1 MKRELIIPALFLL
14 ISACIGWSSDQKEVV
29 DSYNTLMSNA
39 SEENWSSLSRGLSD
53 ETIELLDEI
62 AVLYT
67 NAGVPF
73 DNQGKELLASLV
85 SDTDL
90 LAFSETVISIEFRNG
105 KAYLLSGQGN
115 MITSYQFVRENQ
127 RWKLNLVPKLNEF
140 LSQTMEGT
148 PETDPNSLVTTAPGY
163 ISTGTGTCEFSIRN
177 NLEHLSIW
185 NIYCS
190 ASNSDSWGEDWL
202 GSSVLGTGE
211 AMTIWLEEGVYDIQ
225 LMDSDQN
232 TYTLW
237 QVELDDQGVFWQVT
251 ELDRDESN

>member
-1 MKRELIIPALFLL
+1 MKKELIIPALFLL

-29 DSYNTLMSNA
+29 ESYNTLMSNA

-73 DNQGKELLASLV
+73 DNQGKELLASLI

-90 LAFSETVISIEFRNG
+90 LAFSETVISIEFRNN

-115 MITSYQFVRENQ
+115 LITSYQFVRENQ

-140 LSQTMEGT
+140 LSQIMEGT
-148 PETDPNSLVTTAPGY
+148 PEVNPNSLSTTSPAF
-163 ISTGTGTCEFSIRN
+163 ISAGTGTCEFSIRN

-185 NIYCS
+185 NVYCS
-190 ASNSDSWGEDWL
+190 AGNSDSWGEDWL
-202 GSSVLGTGE
+202 GSSVLGTSA

-225 LMDSDQN
+225 LVDSDQN

-237 QVELDDQGVFWQVT
+237 QFELDDQGVFWQVT

>member
-1 MKRELIIPALFLL
+1 MRRELIIPALFLL

-29 DSYNTLMSNA
+29 ESYNTLLSNA

-67 NAGVPF
+67 DAGVPF
-73 DNQGKELLASLV
+73 DNQGEELLASLV

-90 LAFSETVISIEFRNG
+90 LAFSEIVISIEFRND

-115 MITSYQFVRENQ
+115 LITSYQFVRENQ

-140 LSQTMEGT
+140 LSQIMEGT
-148 PETDPNSLVTTAPGY
+148 PEVNPSSLSTTSPAY
-163 ISTGTGTCEFSIRN
+163 ISAGTGACEFALQN
-177 NLEHLSIW
+177 DLEHLSIW
-185 NIYCS
+185 NVYCS

-202 GSSVLGTGE
+202 GSSVLGTSA
-211 AMTIWLEEGVYDIQ
+211 AMGIWLEEGVYDIQ

-232 TYTLW
+232 TYTMW
-237 QVELDDQGVFWQVT
+237 QVELDDQGVLWQVT

>member
-1 MKRELIIPALFLL
+1 MKKELIIPALFLL

-29 DSYNTLMSNA
+29 ESYNTLMSNA
-39 SEENWSSLSRGLSD
+39 SEENWNSLSRGLSD

-185 NIYCS
+185 NVYCS
-190 ASNSDSWGEDWL
+190 PSNSDSWGEDWL
-202 GSSVLGTGE
+202 GSSVLSTGE

>member
-1 MKRELIIPALFLL
+1 
-14 ISACIGWSSDQKEVV
+14 
-29 DSYNTLMSNA
+29 MSNA

-67 NAGVPF
+67 SAGVPF
-73 DNQGKELLASLV
+73 DNQGKKLLAALV

-90 LAFSETVISIEFRNG
+90 LEFSETVISIEFRNN

-140 LSQTMEGT
+140 LSEIMEGT
-148 PETDPNSLVTTAPGY
+148 PGANLNSLQATSPPY
-163 ISTGTGTCEFSIRN
+163 ISAGTGACEFALRN

-185 NIYCS
+185 NVYCS
-190 ASNSDSWGEDWL
+190 SSNSDSWGEDWL
-202 GSSVLGTGE
+202 GSSVLGTSSE
-211 AMTIWLEEGVYDIQ
+211 MVIWLEEGVYDIQ

-237 QVELDDQGVFWQVT
+237 QVELDEQGVLWQVT